1 MLSTSLSVLAL
12 LAAGASAAPAAAD
25 SYVPSGTLASHPQA
39 DVVKRDSTV
48 DLSHKLTDPDWDYF
62 GCVSAVMNTQGH
74 STAYYGPDGI
84 PYWSVPAGQR
94 TGQSCL
100 DYAVARGYNIMGT
113 YASPWD
119 NNCFFGK
126 NGLLQIDQNIQLSPE
141 QCTSRCAN
149 DQTKNCGEGG
159 FGDVYIYN
167 PKPKGPQFIQ
177 SYSSGSTKWTRS
189 GCQSDLLYGTRALPN
204 LLAQTADQTVEACLD
219 ACTSAGY
226 TQCGVE
232 YHGECWGGN
241 ALDKTSQAL
250 SDESCNLLCADNALE
265 YCGGNGGPSRAAFQL
280 FTTPSKPVVSTTT
293 TAAPVASP
301 TPTLV
306 KSYKTSGKKGKTFTR
321 KGCQSDLLYGTRALP
336 NLLAQT
342 ANQTVEACL
351 EACATNKYSLCGV
364 EYKGECWGA
373 NKLDSTSQALDDSAC
388 NLPCADNSLEYCGG
402 TGGPSGS
409 AFQLFSA
416 SPPPFFALVF
426 CLLTSSLAAERLSCP
441 DPCG

>member
-1 MLSTSLSVLAL
+1 MLSASLSVLAL
-12 LAAGASAAPAAAD
+12 LAAGATAAPATAD
-25 SYVPSGTLASHPQA
+25 INPATGAPFGFGDALS
-39 DVVKRDSTV
+39 KRANAV
-48 DLSHKLTDPDWDYF
+48 DTSLKGFGDPDWDYQGCYPVDLIWTSFTKHVYLGPIAQQNGEWCLQYGVQNGYTAMQIFTSPNLSGAMGCHF
-62 GCVSAVMNTQGH
+62 GTLLDSDKGKTL
-74 STAYYGPDGI
+74 DG
-84 PYWSVPAGQR
+84 SV
-94 TGQSCL
+94 
-100 DYAVARGYNIMGT
+100 
-113 YASPWD
+113 
-119 NNCFFGK
+119 
-126 NGLLQIDQNIQLSPE
+126 
-141 QCTSRCAN
+141 QCRNRCAG
-149 DQTKNCGEGG
+149 DPAFECGESSN
-159 FGDVYIYN
+159 GDVYIYN

-204 LLAQTADQTVEACLD
+204 LLAQTANQTVEACLD

-250 SDESCNLLCADNALE
+250 GDDSCNLLCADNALE
-265 YCGGNGGPSRAAFQL
+265 YCGGNGGPSGAAFQL

-293 TAAPVASP
+293 TAAPIASP
-301 TPTLV
+301 TPTFV

-409 AFQLFSA
+409 AFQLFSSA
-416 SPPPFFALVF
+416 
-426 CLLTSSLAAERLSCP
+426 
-441 DPCG
+441 

>member
-1 MLSTSLSVLAL
+1 MLAISLSVLAL
-12 LAAGASAAPAAAD
+12 LAAGSSASPLQADDKNFPNGSRPLTRRAIEKRAA
-25 SYVPSGTLASHPQA
+25 VPSLA
-39 DVVKRDSTV
+39 
-48 DLSHKLTDPDWDYF
+48 TDPDWTYVGCYPWTTHDGDNAPFPEWDY
-62 GCVSAVMNTQGH
+62 
-74 STAYYGPDGI
+74 TAFDNAHATLKDCFAYALSKNATAAYSGSDGW
-84 PYWSVPAGQR
+84 YCNVGSVPDSNWPQADPSHCIDPCVGNPSE
-94 TGQSCL
+94 SCG
-100 DYAVARGYNIMGT
+100 DYMSGIVYK
-113 YASPWD
+113 YA
-119 NNCFFGK
+119 
-126 NGLLQIDQNIQLSPE
+126 
-141 QCTSRCAN
+141 
-149 DQTKNCGEGG
+149 
-159 FGDVYIYN
+159 

-204 LLAQTADQTVEACLD
+204 LLAQTANQTVEACLD

-232 YHGECWGGN
+232 YHGGGN

-250 SDESCNLLCADNALE
+250 GDDSCNLLCADNALE
-265 YCGGNGGPSRAAFQL
+265 YCGGNGGPSGAAFQL
-280 FTTPSKPVVSTTT
+280 FTTPSKPVVTTTT

-301 TPTLV
+301 TPTFV

-342 ANQTVEACL
+342 ANQAVEACL

-409 AFQLFSA
+409 AFQLFS
-416 SPPPFFALVF
+416 
-426 CLLTSSLAAERLSCP
+426 
-441 DPCG
+441 